1 MSINRTKNFIATIP
15 MKNEEQVIEVKKV
28 LEQIFGWVVLRGRHS
43 NRKSVV
49 THWRK
54 WAQNDVSW
62 KIAEYIDVY
71 LHPKN
76 PNYNSSNGIHRQNMK
91 LNDMSVVTARMLGN
105 MKLSLADGHYN
116 KMQTKSSS
124 LYQTIMGMYY
134 QSKSKAVVINTP
146 KVHHNS
152 KQPYGQIAK
161 QIWQFLNNR
170 MDATYTELKTYYDVD
185 IRGNKT
191 ILNGGSFIHHLQS
204 LRNPSKKRG
213 WYLAKQL
220 NGKYA
225 LRGC

>member
-1 MSINRTKNFIATIP
+1 MSVNRTKNFIATIP

-28 LEQIFGWVVLRGRHS
+28 LEQIFGWVVLKGRHS

-49 THWRK
+49 TNWRK
-54 WAQNDVSW
+54 WAQNDVPW
-62 KIAEYIDVY
+62 KVAQYIDIY

-76 PNYNSSNGIHRQNMK
+76 PNYNSTKGIQRQNMK
-91 LNDMSVVTARMLGN
+91 LNDYSVITARMLGN
-105 MKLSLADGHYN
+105 MKLSFADGHYN
-116 KMQTKSSS
+116 TIQSKGTPA
-124 LYQTIMGMYY
+124 YQTIYSIYY
-134 QSKSKAVVINTP
+134 KTKSKAVVTSTP

-152 KQPYGQIAK
+152 KKPYGMVAK
-161 QIWQFLNNR
+161 QIWQFMNNR
-170 MDATYTELKTYYDVD
+170 PDATFTEMKTYYDVD

-191 ILNGGSFIHHLQS
+191 ILNGGSFIHHHQS
-204 LRNPSKKRG
+204 LTKPSKKRG

>member
-43 NRKSVV
+43 NRKSIV

-91 LNDMSVVTARMLGN
+91 LNDCSVIVARRLGN

-116 KMQTKSSS
+116 TIKSKGTPAYVAIMTMYNQTK
-124 LYQTIMGMYY
+124 Q
-134 QSKSKAVVINTP
+134 KAVVTNTP

-152 KQPYGQIAK
+152 KQPYGHIAK
-161 QIWQFLNNR
+161 QIWQFMNNS
-170 MDATYTELKTYYDVD
+170 MDASFTELKTYYDVD

-191 ILNGGSFIHHLQS
+191 ILNGGSFIHHHQS
-204 LRNPSKKRG
+204 LTKHSTKRG